1 MLAVAEI
8 KPLYRK
14 NVEQAKLLGELNDW
28 RASFRENIACARAID
43 AALRDGFDGMHL
55 RPGIAEDIVGQ
66 YGMDRVAWVLAA
78 TLHEKEH
85 DGRFSQQNKVWGES
99 QRITWDRHSCEY
111 CCYAHSVLVNDMI
124 NDFRML
130 QEAQAQIPDTMK
142 IRIFQINR
150 DRDQDRLKYRNFD
163 NRGGRPVDA
172 AIYDRV
178 FTGEIEGKSL
188 EDVYRIFNTEGHR
201 LHRGHS
207 LSVSDVVEL
216 CDPVEDLEAGFYYCD
231 SVGFEKVDFD
241 PELAQVPEKLC
252 RVLVL
257 EPHRRPYES
266 ELVDELS
273 TLQKAVGGHIEFTYP
288 FDDNAIICGNEE
300 AKLEGL
306 EGNRRVYGSVYAG
319 NLFLVGDD
327 GEGGLMSLTDEQIRT
342 YSDMFAQ
349 PEDISQDEVEA
360 DTGFI
365 LYGF

>member
-1 MLAVAEI
+1 MAEA

-14 NVEQAKLLGELNDW
+14 TRELARMLGELPQW
-28 RASFRENIACARAID
+28 RESWRENVACAKAID
-43 AALRDGFDGMHL
+43 KAIAEGYDGMHL
-55 RPGIAEDIVGQ
+55 REGIPAEISDQFGL
-66 YGMDRVAWVLAA
+66 DRVAWVLAN
-78 TLHEKEH
+78 TLHEKEF
-85 DGRFSQQNKVWGES
+85 DGRFSRENKAWGEA
-99 QRITWDRHSCEY
+99 QRITWDSQAYEY
-111 CCYAHSVLVNDMI
+111 CCNAHPVLVNDVI
-124 NDFRML
+124 DDFRKL
-130 QEAQAQIPDTMK
+130 QQEAVQAPETMR
-142 IRIFQINR
+142 IRIFQINH
-150 DRDQDRLKYRNFD
+150 DRDPERLKFCGLAERD
-163 NRGGRPVDA
+163 GKPIDA
-172 AIYDRV
+172 ASYDRV
-178 FTGEIEGKSL
+178 FTGEVEGKSL
-188 EDVYRIFNTEGHR
+188 EDVFRIFNTEGHR

-216 CDPVEDLEAGFYYCD
+216 RDPVADHEAGFYFCD

-252 RVLVL
+252 RILVL

-273 TLQKAVGGHIEFTYP
+273 ALQKAVGGHIEFTYP
-288 FDDNAIICGNEE
+288 FEDNAIICGNEE

-327 GEGGLMSLTDEQIRT
+327 GEGGLMSLTDEQLQK
-342 YSDMFAQ
+342 YGDMFAQ

-365 LYGF
+365 CYGF